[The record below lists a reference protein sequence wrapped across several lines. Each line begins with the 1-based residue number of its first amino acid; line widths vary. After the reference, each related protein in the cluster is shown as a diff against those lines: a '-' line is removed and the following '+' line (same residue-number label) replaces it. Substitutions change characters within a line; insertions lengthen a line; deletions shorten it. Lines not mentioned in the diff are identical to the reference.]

1 MIADILKVKETQ
13 MRNILKFGLMSAVA
27 AVALA
32 QTPAA
37 QGMDEDVLA
46 IATQGALSDSMQG
59 FRKLADDEAGS
70 IWGGLNYDLPRVHQ
84 WADFDQYGFM
94 SYYEAIYPLN
104 VTRSELNGGR
114 LNIGAGESAS
124 DFNAFAN
131 LFMAS
136 GGLYIGLN
144 VDFKTNRTMQMLL
157 DGNFRPVANTAFTN
171 RLLNFIRTYYVIRF
185 GNDRAQYSSSLYR

>member
-1 MIADILKVKETQ
+1 
-13 MRNILKFGLMSAVA
+13 MRKLLKFGLMSAVA

-32 QTPAA
+32 QTPA

-84 WADFDQYGFM
+84 WGEFDQYGFM
-94 SYYEAIYPLN
+94 TYYEAIYPLN
-104 VTRSELNGGR
+104 VTESEYNGR
-114 LNIGAGESAS
+114 KLNIGAGDSTS
-124 DFNAFAN
+124 DYKAFEN
-131 LFMAS
+131 LFYAS

-144 VDFKTNRTMQMLL
+144 VDFKTNRTLQLIL
-157 DGNFRPVANTAFTN
+157 DGNGRPVANTAFTN

-185 GNDRAQYSSSLYR
+185 GNDRAQYRSAYI